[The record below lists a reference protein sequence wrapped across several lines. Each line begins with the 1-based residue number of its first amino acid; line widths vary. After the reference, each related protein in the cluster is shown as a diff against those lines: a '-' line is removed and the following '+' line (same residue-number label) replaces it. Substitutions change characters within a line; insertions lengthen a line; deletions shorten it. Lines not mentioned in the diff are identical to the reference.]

1 MADFISV
8 IRRAVDGLSN
18 NTPEM
23 RAKVY
28 EKARSAVARQLENM
42 SPRPP
47 EEMLRR
53 QMDKLEAAI
62 QEVEAEH
69 IEALPEEPEA
79 ALLEEELGIA
89 PAAPAHA
96 EPEPEPEVE
105 PEPEPEA
112 EPEPQPEPEPE
123 TYDEP
128 VAEEDHAAHE
138 LHHEPAEE
146 QAEEEAAAEV
156 HEEPAAPVST
166 VYAAETVEDEHAE
179 PPAEEHAEPA
189 YHYEEAEPEHVAWGA
204 EGEHATA
211 PVEEVY
217 PGEPWP
223 HAAEE
228 QPAEVEAEEPV
239 ASAEPEGEQPVAAAE
254 PEVEETVEEE
264 PTPAAPAA
272 WTESVP
278 DYDRT
283 YGDWVENAREE
294 ETSHEVEA
302 PETAAAPPAPTMP
315 EAPVE
320 PWQTTDEPQPEET
333 PTAAPA
339 AKVASHDIDLLDWDT
354 TAYQPPAGVDGSKGG
369 EAQNFD
375 DFADWYAAVATPAAG
390 AALEAGE
397 TAEGQKAARANE
409 TAAITGG
416 TVPPAEKVPGKPY
429 RIEQTKRRNYAP
441 IAVGVLVVA
450 ALAGG
455 GYELWANRDAVT
467 TFVGDSVASLT
478 AMVAGKGTE
487 TTTPPPAE
495 TATNET
501 SPTTAAPPE
510 AGAETKAPDAKA
522 PTSPEEGAATGQKFT
537 QRLLADGT
545 EVDEG
550 AGTVAA
556 NAGTEGRSVSEQNV
570 AGTQPSGQAG
580 ATAGGP
586 AAGTTATPPVDMSKP
601 VVGEKAFLYEEKLGQ
616 TSPTAITGAVEW
628 TALNDT
634 SENGRPNPAIQGKLS
649 IPDRGLSAL
658 ITIKRN
664 ADNSLPASHLIE
676 VVFSVPADFEGGAID
691 SVQRIAMKRTEQ
703 DRGDPLVAVSAKIT
717 DDSYLI
723 ALNDFQDVVARN
735 LDLLRTRNW
744 IDIPVTYRNGRRAL
758 LTLDKGTAG
767 VAVFDEVLKQW
778 TALDNG
784 NSGG

>member
-79 ALLEEELGIA
+79 ALLEEELGLA
-89 PAAPAHA
+89 PAAAAHA
-96 EPEPEPEVE
+96 EPEPEPEAYRE
-105 PEPEPEA
+105 PI
-112 EPEPQPEPEPE
+112 
-123 TYDEP
+123 
-128 VAEEDHAAHE
+128 AEEDHAPHE
-138 LHHEPAEE
+138 VYAEPAEE
-146 QAEEEAAAEV
+146 EAEAEV
-156 HEEPAAPVST
+156 HEEAAAPVSPA
-166 VYAAETVEDEHAE
+166 YAAEPAEDEHAE

-204 EGEHATA
+204 EDEHAVAGA
-211 PVEEVY
+211 PVEEAY
-217 PGEPWP
+217 PGEPWL

-228 QPAEVEAEEPV
+228 QPAEAAVERTV
-239 ASAEPEGEQPVAAAE
+239 EPESELPVVSAE
-254 PEVEETVEEE
+254 PEVEEAVTEE
-264 PTPAAPAA
+264 PAPAAPAA
-272 WTESVP
+272 WSESVP
-278 DYDRT
+278 DYERT
-283 YGDWVENAREE
+283 YDDWAETAREE
-294 ETSHEVEA
+294 EKPPEVEA
-302 PETAAAPPAPTMP
+302 PETAAAAPASAMP
-315 EAPVE
+315 EAAFE
-320 PWQTTDEPQPEET
+320 PWETTEEPQPQET
-333 PTAAPA
+333 PAAAAPA
-339 AKVASHDIDLLDWDT
+339 GKAASHDIDLLDWDT

-390 AALEAGE
+390 AALEGGYA
-397 TAEGQKAARANE
+397 AEGKKAARVAPE
-409 TAAITGG
+409 SPAKAGG
-416 TVPPAEKVPGKPY
+416 TVPPAEKAPSKAY

-467 TFVGDSVASLT
+467 TFVSDSVDSLT
-478 AMVAGKGTE
+478 AMVAGEGTE
-487 TTTPPPAE
+487 TTTPPADTTKTE
-495 TATNET
+495 TPNATVT
-501 SPTTAAPPE
+501 PPE
-510 AGAETKAPDAKA
+510 AGAETKAPDANTKA
-522 PTSPEEGAATGQKFT
+522 PTPAEEGAVKGQKFT
-537 QRLLADGT
+537 QRLMADGS

-550 AGTVAA
+550 AGTAA
-556 NAGTEGRSVSEQNV
+556 GSAGAEGRSISEQNV
-570 AGTQPSGQAG
+570 DGTQPSAQAG
-580 ATAGGP
+580 ATAGG
-586 AAGTTATPPVDMSKP
+586 TTAGAATTPPVDMSKP
-601 VVGEKAFLYEEKLGQ
+601 VTGEKAFLYEERLGQ
-616 TSPTAITGAVEW
+616 TAPTAITGSVEW

-676 VVFSVPADFEGGAID
+676 VVFSVPADFEGGAVD
-691 SVQRIAMKRTEQ
+691 NVQRIAMKRTEQ

-778 TALDNG
+778 AALD
-784 NSGG
+784 SGGNGG

>member
-89 PAAPAHA
+89 PAASAHA
-96 EPEPEPEVE
+96 EPEPEPE
-105 PEPEPEA
+105 PEPEEEPEA
-112 EPEPQPEPEPE
+112 RQEPAAEAAHDVHAVHE
-123 TYDEP
+123 EP
-128 VAEEDHAAHE
+128 V
-138 LHHEPAEE
+138 EE
-146 QAEEEAAAEV
+146 QAEEEAY
-156 HEEPAAPVST
+156 EEPAAPSYP
-166 VYAAETVEDEHAE
+166 VYPVEAAREEEVEH
-179 PPAEEHAEPA
+179 PAEEPAEPA

-204 EGEHATA
+204 EGEHAA
-211 PVEEVY
+211 AEPAAEEADH
-217 PGEPWP
+217 GEPWL
-223 HAAEE
+223 HAGEE
-228 QPAEVEAEEPV
+228 TPAEPVSEP
-239 ASAEPEGEQPVAAAE
+239 AIPAEPESPQPVTTAE
-254 PEVEETVEEE
+254 PEVEEPVAEE
-264 PTPAAPAA
+264 PSAVAPAV
-272 WTESVP
+272 WSESIP
-278 DYDRT
+278 EYDRT
-283 YGDWVENAREE
+283 YGDWAETAREE
-294 ETSHEVEA
+294 EKPHEYEA
-302 PETAAAPPAPTMP
+302 PETAAAAMPASAMP
-315 EAPVE
+315 EVTVGPWPAAEQPQPVE
-320 PWQTTDEPQPEET
+320 PPAAE
-333 PTAAPA
+333 APA
-339 AKVASHDIDLLDWDT
+339 GKAPSHDIDLLDWDT

-390 AALEAGE
+390 AAVEACEAAEGRKADQTASE
-397 TAEGQKAARANE
+397 TASKAA
-409 TAAITGG
+409 G
-416 TVPPAEKVPGKPY
+416 TVPPAAKTAGKPY

-455 GYELWANRDAVT
+455 GYELWANRDAVS
-467 TFVGDSVASLT
+467 TFVSDSVNSLT
-478 AMVAGKGTE
+478 AMVAGDGTE
-487 TTTPPPAE
+487 PTTPPAENAANGTPPAAD
-495 TATNET
+495 TK
-501 SPTTAAPPE
+501 PE
-510 AGAETKAPDAKA
+510 AGAETKAPDAKV
-522 PTSPEEGAATGQKFT
+522 PMPPEEGAVTGQKFT
-537 QRLLADGT
+537 QRLMADGT

-550 AGTVAA
+550 AGTAGA
-556 NAGTEGRSVSEQNV
+556 NTGGEGRSVSEQNV
-570 AGTQPSGQAG
+570 AGTQPDGEAG
-580 ATAGGP
+580 ATAGGTAP
-586 AAGTTATPPVDMSKP
+586 GATTTPPVDMSKP
-601 VVGEKAFLYEEKLGQ
+601 IAGEKAFLYEEKLGQ

-658 ITIKRN
+658 ITIRRN

-691 SVQRIAMKRTEQ
+691 NVQRIAMKRTEQ

-767 VAVFDEVLKQW
+767 VAVFDEVMKQW
-778 TALDNG
+778 AALDNG
-784 NSGG
+784 NGGG

>member
-79 ALLEEELGIA
+79 AMLEEALGIA
-89 PAAPAHA
+89 PAAAAHA
-96 EPEPEPEVE
+96 EPEPEPE
-105 PEPEPEA
+105 PEPEA
-112 EPEPQPEPEPE
+112 YQ
-123 TYDEP
+123 EP
-128 VAEEDHAAHE
+128 VAEEGHAPHE
-138 LHHEPAEE
+138 AYAEPAEE
-146 QAEEEAAAEV
+146 QAEEEAEAELY
-156 HEEPAAPVST
+156 EEPAAPVSPA
-166 VYAAETVEDEHAE
+166 YAVEPAEDEHAE

-204 EGEHATA
+204 EGEHAATA
-211 PVEEVY
+211 PAEEAY

-228 QPAEVEAEEPV
+228 QPVEAAEEEEEERAVEPESELPVVSAEPEVGEAAAEEPV
-239 ASAEPEGEQPVAAAE
+239 A
-254 PEVEETVEEE
+254 
-264 PTPAAPAA
+264 AAPTA
-272 WTESVP
+272 WSESVP
-278 DYDRT
+278 DYGRT
-283 YGDWVENAREE
+283 YSDWAETAREE
-294 ETSHEVEA
+294 EKPHEFEA
-302 PETAAAPPAPTMP
+302 PETAAAAPASAMP
-315 EAPVE
+315 EAAFE
-320 PWQTTDEPQPEET
+320 PWETTEEPQPQET
-333 PTAAPA
+333 PAAAAPA
-339 AKVASHDIDLLDWDT
+339 GKAASHDIDLLDWDT

-390 AALEAGE
+390 AALEAGDA
-397 TAEGQKAARANE
+397 AEGQKAARAATE
-409 TAAITGG
+409 TTAGG
-416 TVPPAEKVPGKPY
+416 TVPPAEKAPSKAY

-467 TFVGDSVASLT
+467 TFVGDSVKSLT
-478 AMVAGKGTE
+478 AMVAGNGTE
-487 TTTPPPAE
+487 TTPPPAE
-495 TATNET
+495 TTTTETPDATAT
-501 SPTTAAPPE
+501 PPE
-510 AGAETKAPDAKA
+510 AGAETKAPDANTKA
-522 PTSPEEGAATGQKFT
+522 PTPAEDGAVKGQKFT
-537 QRLLADGT
+537 QRLLADGS

-550 AGTVAA
+550 AGTAA
-556 NAGTEGRSVSEQNV
+556 GNAGTEGRSISEQNV
-570 AGTQPSGQAG
+570 DGTQPSGQAG
-580 ATAGGP
+580 ATAD
-586 AAGTTATPPVDMSKP
+586 GTTAGATTPPPVDMSKP
-601 VVGEKAFLYEEKLGQ
+601 VAGEKAFLYEERLGQ
-616 TSPTAITGAVEW
+616 TAPTAIAGAVQW

-676 VVFSVPADFEGGAID
+676 VVFSVPADFEGGAVD
-691 SVQRIAMKRTEQ
+691 NVQRIAMKRTEQ

-778 TALDNG
+778 AALD
-784 NSGG
+784 SGGNGG

>member
-89 PAAPAHA
+89 PAAAAHA
-96 EPEPEPEVE
+96 EPEPEPE
-105 PEPEPEA
+105 A
-112 EPEPQPEPEPE
+112 YQ
-123 TYDEP
+123 EP
-128 VAEEDHAAHE
+128 VAEEDHAPHE
-138 LHHEPAEE
+138 AYAEPAEE
-146 QAEEEAAAEV
+146 QPEEEAEAETPL
-156 HEEPAAPVST
+156 HEEPAAPVSPA
-166 VYAAETVEDEHAE
+166 YAPEPAEEEHAE
-179 PPAEEHAEPA
+179 PPAEERAEPA

-204 EGEHATA
+204 EGEYAAAEA
-211 PVEEVY
+211 PAEEAY

-228 QPAEVEAEEPV
+228 QPAEAAEEERAV
-239 ASAEPEGEQPVAAAE
+239 EPESELPVVSAE
-254 PEVEETVEEE
+254 PEVEEAVAEE
-264 PTPAAPAA
+264 PAAAAPTA
-272 WTESVP
+272 WPESVP
-278 DYDRT
+278 DYGRT
-283 YGDWVENAREE
+283 YSDWAETAREE
-294 ETSHEVEA
+294 EKPHEAEA
-302 PETAAAPPAPTMP
+302 PETAAAPARAMP
-315 EAPVE
+315 EAAFE
-320 PWQTTDEPQPEET
+320 PWETTEEPQPQET
-333 PTAAPA
+333 PAAAAPTGKA
-339 AKVASHDIDLLDWDT
+339 AARDIDLLDWDT

-390 AALEAGE
+390 AALEAGGA
-397 TAEGQKAARANE
+397 AEGQKAAGAASE
-409 TAAITGG
+409 TKAGG

-429 RIEQTKRRNYAP
+429 RIEQTKRRNYVP

-455 GYELWANRDAVT
+455 GYGLWANRDAVT
-467 TFVGDSVASLT
+467 TFVDDSVNSLT
-478 AMVAGKGTE
+478 AMVAGEGTE
-487 TTTPPPAE
+487 TTPPPAE
-495 TATNET
+495 TAKTET
-501 SPTTAAPPE
+501 PDAAVTPPE

-522 PTSPEEGAATGQKFT
+522 PAPAEEGAVKGQKFT
-537 QRLLADGT
+537 QRLLADGS

-550 AGTVAA
+550 AGTAAA
-556 NAGTEGRSVSEQNV
+556 NAGTEGRSISEQNV
-570 AGTQPSGQAG
+570 GGSQPSGQAG
-580 ATAGGP
+580 ATAGGT
-586 AAGTTATPPVDMSKP
+586 AAGAATTPPPVDMSKP
-601 VVGEKAFLYEEKLGQ
+601 VAGEKAFLYEERLGQ
-616 TSPTAITGAVEW
+616 TAPTAITGAVEW

-676 VVFSVPADFEGGAID
+676 IVFSVPADFEGGAVD
-691 SVQRIAMKRTEQ
+691 NVQRIAMKRTEQ
-703 DRGDPLVAVSAKIT
+703 DRGDPLVAVSAKVT

-778 TALDNG
+778 AALDSGANG
-784 NSGG
+784 G

>member
-89 PAAPAHA
+89 PAAEAHVEPER
-96 EPEPEPEVE
+96 EPEP
-105 PEPEPEA
+105 
-112 EPEPQPEPEPE
+112 EPEPQPEPEA
-123 TYDEP
+123 YSEP
-128 VAEEDHAAHE
+128 VTEQDHAAHE
-138 LHHEPAEE
+138 LHHEPVEE
-146 QAEEEAAAEV
+146 QAEEQVAAESEV
-156 HEEPAAPVST
+156 EEEPAAPSYSA
-166 VYAAETVEDEHAE
+166 YAAETDEEEHAQ
-179 PPAEEHAEPA
+179 PPVEEQAEPA

-204 EGEHATA
+204 EGEHAVA
-211 PVEEVY
+211 EPPAEEAY
-217 PGEPWP
+217 HGEPWRHEDQEHP
-223 HAAEE
+223 
-228 QPAEVEAEEPV
+228 VEPSEEPV
-239 ASAEPEGEQPVAAAE
+239 ASAEPEGEQPVVAAE

-264 PTPAAPAA
+264 LTPAAPAA

-302 PETAAAPPAPTMP
+302 PETAAAPPAPAMP
-315 EAPVE
+315 EASLE
-320 PWQTTDEPQPEET
+320 PWQTTEEPQPEET

-339 AKVASHDIDLLDWDT
+339 AKAASHDIDLLDWDT
-354 TAYQPPAGVDGSKGG
+354 TAYQPPAGVDGGKGG

-397 TAEGQKAARANE
+397 TAEGQKAARASE
-409 TAAITGG
+409 TAAMAGG

-487 TTTPPPAE
+487 TTPPPAAE

-501 SPTTAAPPE
+501 SPTTATPPE
-510 AGAETKAPDAKA
+510 AGADTKAPDTKA
-522 PTSPEEGAATGQKFT
+522 PTPPDEGAATGQKFT

-556 NAGTEGRSVSEQNV
+556 NAGTEGRSISEQNV
-570 AGTQPSGQAG
+570 AAAQPSGQAG
-580 ATAGGP
+580 ADAGGP
-586 AAGTTATPPVDMSKP
+586 AAGATATPPVDMSKP
-601 VVGEKAFLYEEKLGQ
+601 VMGEKAFLYEEKLGQ

-767 VAVFDEVLKQW
+767 AAVFDEVLKQW
-778 TALDNG
+778 AALDNG
-784 NSGG
+784 KSGG